1 MPRAT
6 PSRFLSI
13 LGLISLAAMAAAC
26 GSSGSGSAGTT
37 AKVNTLVIANA
48 VKVDTLDPEANSVN
62 ESIWLDQNLYS
73 RLLQPNSTGTGLLPD
88 LASSWA
94 IAANGLTYTFH
105 LRPDAK
111 FSNGTPVTASDVVFS
126 IDRAR
131 AFAGGWGFLLTAVK
145 TITAPDP
152 HTVVI
157 TLSQPH
163 APLLADLAMYAYS
176 VVPESL
182 VKSQGAS
189 FFQHPVGSGPFMVT
203 SYSPDSEVDLAANP
217 YFYGTKPKIKKVR
230 ILIVPDDNTRV
241 LMLES
246 KKVDVIENPPGNLVN
261 QIDKTPGLS
270 VQLFP
275 STRVDFI
282 QLDEHFKPFKNVLVR
297 QAINYAIDR
306 NAIVKLAY
314 QGHATPGASFMPYK
328 MQYFDSAI
336 TTYPYDPQKAKQLLA
351 QAGYP
356 HGFNAFLITVSGDVA
371 GQAEAI
377 VMKSELAAV
386 GINISIQSY
395 ELLTAYNKEDG
406 GHSEFGERYWT
417 NDIIDPDEVATFGAD
432 CQGGAFAFNSYW
444 CSNQAN
450 ALVAQARAELNPAT
464 RQQLYNQI
472 QQIVYQQS
480 PFVVIDYSPYR
491 YGVGDWVHGFHV
503 TPLGNYDLS
512 LETLTVDAH

>member
-13 LGLISLAAMAAAC
+13 LGLMSLAAMAAAC